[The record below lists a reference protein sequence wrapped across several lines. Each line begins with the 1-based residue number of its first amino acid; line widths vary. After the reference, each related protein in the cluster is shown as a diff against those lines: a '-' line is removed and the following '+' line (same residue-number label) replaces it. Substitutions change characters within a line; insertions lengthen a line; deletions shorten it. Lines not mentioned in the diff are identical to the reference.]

1 MNSELDFALAGPRAH
16 PDVIRRCRAEIESSL
31 KRTIRKLIQPIVRR
45 WIGVSECG
53 EGFQWGLPIVIN
65 KRATLIGDYCYI
77 GAGFSC
83 HAPLIIGDLCMISS
97 GVRVVGNDHR
107 TDVVGGP
114 IRLEFNHDRLLTVLQ
129 TDCWIG
135 QGAILRE
142 GVTIGRGAVVAS
154 GAVVTKSVEPY
165 AIVAGSPA
173 RVIRRR
179 FTDAEIAEHEK
190 TLLALGPSQ

>member
-1 MNSELDFALAGPRAH
+1 MSTELDLALAGPRAH
-16 PDVIRRCRAEIESSL
+16 PEVIRRCRAEIESSL
-31 KRTIRKLIQPIVRR
+31 KRTIRKLIQPIVIR
-45 WIGVSECG
+45 WIGIAKCG
-53 EGFQWGLPIVIN
+53 EGFQWGLPIVVN
-65 KRATLIGDYCYI
+65 KQSTLIGDYCYI

-83 HAPLIIGDLCMISS
+83 HAPLIIGDLCMVSA

-107 TDVVGGP
+107 ADIVGGP
-114 IRLEFNHDRLLTVLQ
+114 IRLEFNHDRLLTILE

-142 GVTIGRGAVVAS
+142 GVRIGRGAVVAS

-165 AIVAGSPA
+165 AIVGGSPA

-179 FTDAEIAEHEK
+179 FTDAEITQHEK
-190 TLLALGPSQ
+190 TLLADGGAQ